1 MEYHNKEN
9 NEGNHGGL
17 SHHDELESEPRK
29 SKRARLELFA
39 SINGCNGE
47 IVVKSTEIFATAR
60 WFVHF
65 MTMSEC
71 DAVAAAAAVEAA
83 SKPPVLKSLPEL
95 RVVTLRAVIPN
106 CRAQRSERSGT
117 KFSPSPV
124 RRVSLSPGHV

>member
-1 MEYHNKEN
+1 
-9 NEGNHGGL
+9 
-17 SHHDELESEPRK
+17 
-29 SKRARLELFA
+29 
-39 SINGCNGE
+39 
-47 IVVKSTEIFATAR
+47 
-60 WFVHF
+60 